1 MSAALGISSRTLLRW
16 RRELDVVWP
25 PLERDEWQAIVS
37 QAQSIQ
43 PEATTRPTWL
53 VICRITAANL
63 TEVEALFQLGTSD
76 ITILRIERLSP
87 ERTDA

>member
-1 MSAALGISSRTLLRW
+1 MAAALGISSRTLLRW
-16 RRELDVVWP
+16 RRELHVVWP
-25 PLERDEWQAIVS
+25 PLDRDEWQAIVN

-43 PEATTRPTWL
+43 PEASPEWL
-53 VICRITAANL
+53 VVCRITAANL
-63 TEVEALFQLGTSD
+63 TEVEALLQLGTSD